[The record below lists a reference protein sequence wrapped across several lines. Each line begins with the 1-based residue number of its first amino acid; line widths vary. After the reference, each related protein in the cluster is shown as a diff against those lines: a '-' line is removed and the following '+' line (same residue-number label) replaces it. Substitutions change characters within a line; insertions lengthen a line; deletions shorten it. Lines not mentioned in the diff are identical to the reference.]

1 MDVFKN
7 EQTNSDVESS
17 SFSED
22 ETINTRADNYELLIN
37 NKHFDGGNTVQNLYN
52 VGCLKRHTPGRVI
65 ELNRLKE
72 AQYMN
77 GGDAYISPPTNWTSL
92 NQLRST
98 SMTLKSEKR
107 DKLGI
112 LELWTKYNDQISK
125 FDNFYD
131 GKNERELLQNIFH
144 NITKLSRQVGLSRDE
159 TPVGVFCSTRDDL
172 IKLDILLH
180 KIQGNLER
188 NSRPKRKYCGLM

>member
-1 MDVFKN
+1 MITHRN
-7 EQTNSDVESS
+7 ELASSDIESS

-22 ETINTRADNYELLIN
+22 ETINARADDYELLIN
-37 NKHFDGGNTVQNLYN
+37 DRYFNGGNRVQNLN
-52 VGCLKRHTPGRVI
+52 NLGCLTRHTPGREI
-65 ELNRLKE
+65 ELNLSRE
-72 AQYMN
+72 AQHMHC
-77 GGDAYISPPTNWTSL
+77 GDAYISTPIDWISL
-92 NQLRST
+92 NQCKSA
-98 SMTLKSEKR
+98 SMTLNSERR

-112 LELWTKYNDQISK
+112 LELWTRYNNQISK

-144 NITKLSRQVGLSRDE
+144 SITKLSRQVGLSRDE

-188 NSRPKRKYCGLM
+188 NSKPKRTYCGLM